1 MSDFYVLIDEIAA
14 VRFPLPEPP
23 DAETTGV
30 TNQIAYEAS
39 RDQAHR
45 DRKEFASNLANA
57 MDDMSQEPEM
67 EPDPVI
73 AAIRDAASDRD
84 RADQAVRRLI
94 AYAREYIPGRREY
107 PLRALAQAAGRSESW
122 TGKAYGDSER
132 NAVGHIVASVRTT
145 PANAMDTELRAMN
158 AIAEMPA
165 GQRATLLTADDVRT
179 AFPGL
184 DLPAATRIQQWASDR
199 YPT

>member
-23 DAETTGV
+23 DVETANV
-30 TNQIAYEAS
+30 ADRIAYEAF
-39 RDQAHR
+39 RDQAYR
-45 DRKEFASNLANA
+45 DRKEFAGNLANA
-57 MDDMSQEPEM
+57 MDATTEDPE
-67 EPDPVI
+67 EEADPVLT
-73 AAIRDAASDRD
+73 AIYDAAGDRD
-84 RADQAVRRLI
+84 LADQAVRRLI

-132 NAVGHIVASVRTT
+132 NAVGHIVASVRT
-145 PANAMDTELRAMN
+145 ASADAMDAELRAMN

-165 GQRATLLTADDVRT
+165 GQRATLLASGKLCATFT
-179 AFPGL
+179 GL
-184 DLPAATRIQQWASDR
+184 DGPAAARIRQWASDR
-199 YPT
+199 YPA